1 MPDAGAPRAS
11 SSPAKWLRYAVTGV
25 FLAAAFILLHSVS
38 HGEPVVQHQP
48 LAQIPSSVG
57 NWKGTDVP
65 LAKEILQAT
74 NVTDYANRLYLS
86 DGHPPIQ
93 LYVGYYG
100 SQKTGDTIHSPKNC
114 LPGSG
119 WDPVRSG
126 FVRVPIDG
134 RPDIVVNE
142 YLVQRD
148 AQKQLVFYWYQGRG
162 RVLASEYAGKFWMIA
177 DAVSRNRTDGALVR
191 LVTPITGD
199 ESAARA
205 FLTQFAQEIFPSLD
219 NTLPK

>member
-1 MPDAGAPRAS
+1 MRDHRVSGAAPR
-11 SSPAKWLRYAVTGV
+11 PANWTRYAATGI
-25 FLAAAFILLHSVS
+25 FLVAAFILLHSVS
-38 HGEPVVQHQP
+38 HGEPMVQHQP
-48 LAQIPSSVG
+48 LAQIPANVG
-57 NWKGTDVP
+57 EWKGSDVA

-74 NVTDYANRLYLS
+74 SVTDYANRLYLAQ
-86 DGHPPIQ
+86 GQPPIQ
-93 LYVGYYG
+93 LYVGYYS
-100 SQKTGDTIHSPKNC
+100 SQQTGDTIHSPKNC

-126 FVRVPIDG
+126 FVNVPISG

-148 AQKQLVFYWYQGRG
+148 TQKQLVFYWYQGRG
-162 RVLASEYAGKFWMIA
+162 RVVASEYAGKFWMIA

-205 FLTQFAQEIFPSLD
+205 RLIQFAQEIFSSLD